1 VVKRR
6 FVTSEKRLR
15 NLINKGV
22 EIIDPASIYLGAEV
36 DLGRIEPAVRICPGC
51 RIAGKRTFVGRGTK
65 LGQDGPVAIEDCA
78 VGNDVELRSGSFKG
92 SVFLDRSSVGPGA
105 QVREDCLLEEEA
117 RCGHAVGL
125 KQTILFPFVTL
136 GSLVNFCDCLMAG
149 GTSRENH
156 SEVGS
161 SFIHFNFT
169 PNQDKATPSLVG
181 DVPRGVMLN
190 QKPIFLGGQG
200 GLVGPASVGF
210 GSVTAAG
217 IIIRADVGEDVL
229 VTGVRQ
235 EAREVP
241 YRAGLY
247 PEIRRNVQNNITYI
261 ANLFAL
267 RSWYADV
274 RALFLNP
281 VILQEALGVLNESL
295 TERIMRLKA
304 LAEKMPESVKQLTGL
319 GKAGIP
325 KVARQESE
333 FHSAWPKIEAYLRAL
348 KESRGEG
355 SRSEKEGRETTIQNP
370 VDEKRRD
377 IFLGRMIKRTGQNY
391 LRSIQELDAE
401 AELKGTGWLASI
413 IRAIEQTVLSFLPS
427 FR

>member
-1 VVKRR
+1 
-6 FVTSEKRLR
+6 VTSEDRLR

-36 DLGRIEPAVRICPGC
+36 DLGRIESGVRIYPGC
-51 RIAGKRTFVGRGTK
+51 RIAGTKTFIGKRTR

-78 VGNDVELRSGSFKG
+78 VGNEVELKGGSFRG

-117 RCGHAVGL
+117 RGGHAVGL

-136 GSLVNFCDCLMAG
+136 GSLINFCDCLMAG

-161 SFIHFNFT
+161 SYIHFNFT
-169 PNQDKATPSLVG
+169 LNQDKATPSLMG

-190 QKPIFLGGQG
+190 QKPVFLGGQG
-200 GLVGPASVGF
+200 GLVGPARVGF
-210 GSVTAAG
+210 GSVIAAG
-217 IIIRADVGEDVL
+217 IISRADVGENIL

-235 EAREVP
+235 EAKEVP

-247 PEIRRNVQNNITYI
+247 PEIRRKVQNNISYL

-274 RALFLNP
+274 RSPFLNP
-281 VILQEALGVLNESL
+281 VILQEALDVLNESL
-295 TERIMRLKA
+295 TERIVRLKA
-304 LAEKMPESVKQLTGL
+304 LAQKMPESVKQLMDL
-319 GKAGIP
+319 RKAGIP
-325 KVARQESE
+325 KVVRQENE
-333 FHSAWPKIEAYLRAL
+333 FHSAWPRIEVYLCAL
-348 KESRGEG
+348 QESHDLGP
-355 SRSEKEGRETTIQNP
+355 RSEKESREMAIQNQ
-370 VDEKRRD
+370 VDEKLRD
-377 IFLGRMIKRTGQNY
+377 VFLGQMIKRTGQNY
-391 LRSIQELDAE
+391 LRRIQELDAE
-401 AELKGTGWLASI
+401 AKLKGTGWLSSI
-413 IRAIEQTVLSFLPS
+413 VRAIEQAVLSFLPS